1 MVLIV
6 FNWWY
11 LKPRTRRKKFCWH
24 DFHVFSTTV
33 KTFLF
38 CVFICLLAMSLFFS
52 LCPLFCL
59 LSDTDICE
67 QTQMEFH
74 SQKYQR
80 REERK
85 NHGVH
90 TDHSHDSGHI
100 TGLYHNK
107 SCTVR
112 ILCQRACVCVS
123 MGCVFTFINGYSM
136 HERRLMSI
144 RMMCDSRSMNR
155 ERGKTCQGRVLIC
168 LVFFI
173 SFSCPSVPWPDCV
186 RVFVR

>member
-59 LSDTDICE
+59 LFDTDICE

-112 ILCQRACVCVS
+112 ILCQRVCVS

-168 LVFFI
+168 LVFYIFFL
-173 SFSCPSVPWPDCV
+173 SFCAVAWLCE
-186 RVFVR
+186 RVFVW